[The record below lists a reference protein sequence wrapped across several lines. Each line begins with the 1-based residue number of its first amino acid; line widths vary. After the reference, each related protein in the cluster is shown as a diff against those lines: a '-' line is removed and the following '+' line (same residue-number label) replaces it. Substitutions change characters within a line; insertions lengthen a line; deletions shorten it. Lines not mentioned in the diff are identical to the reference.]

1 MESVIFREK
10 KIHNIFFRSR
20 VPFKFVKVDETKWKV
35 SLFVSIIPQ
44 DIYFAPQG
52 TLFNLKKSKKPKGK
66 RHFSRKN
73 TQQLSIFRSRE
84 QFSTGKNW
92 RNQME
97 SVIFR
102 RNIIHITFF
111 YAPGLTFHLKKVDE
125 TKWKVSFF
133 EKEKIHNIFFAPG
146 ITFQLEKVDETK
158 CKCHFWKKKNPQH
171 IFSL

>member
-35 SLFVSIIPQ
+35 SLFVSIIPE

-52 TLFNLKKSKKPKGK
+52 TLFNLKKN
-66 RHFSRKN
+66 R
-73 TQQLSIFRSRE
+73 
-84 QFSTGKNW
+84 
-92 RNQME
+92 RNQRE

-102 RNIIHITFF
+102 GKKRNNYLFF
-111 YAPGLTFHLKKVDE
+111 APGNSFQLEKKMTKPNEKCHFSKKYNPHNIFYSPGLTFHLIKVDE

-133 EKEKIHNIFFAPG
+133 EKEK
-146 ITFQLEKVDETK
+146 
-158 CKCHFWKKKNPQH
+158 NPQY
-171 IFSL
+171 IFRSRDHFST

>member
-10 KIHNIFFRSR
+10 KSTIYFFAPGF
-20 VPFKFVKVDETKWKV
+20 PFKFVKVDETKWKV

-52 TLFNLKKSKKPKGK
+52 TLFNLKKSTKPKGK
-66 RHFSRKN
+66 RHFSRKK

-111 YAPGLTFHLKKVDE
+111 TLQGLLFILKKS
-125 TKWKVSFF
+125 TKPNGKCHFSR
-133 EKEKIHNIFFAPG
+133 KKKIHNIFFAPG

-158 CKCHFWKKKNPQH
+158 WKVSFWDTNLY
-171 IFSL
+171 I

>member
-52 TLFNLKKSKKPKGK
+52 TLFNLKKSTKPKGK
-66 RHFSRKN
+66 RHFSRKK

-92 RNQME
+92 RKSKPNGKCHF
-97 SVIFR
+97 S
-102 RNIIHITFF
+102 RNITHITFF

-133 EKEKIHNIFFAPG
+133 EKEKKIHNIFFAPG

-158 CKCHFWKKKNPQH
+158 WKVSFWDTNLY
-171 IFSL
+171 I